1 MPCLVIIAGRSLP
14 PNTWFSSQ
22 PGLGDPSF
30 KPTPMPTARAY
41 LAAAPLGTGLAGVF
55 GGHNGS
61 SFLSTNEVYDYSTNT
76 WTSRASMPTA
86 RAYLAAAPLGTGKAG
101 VFGGYNSG
109 YLTTNQVYDYS
120 TNTWASKAPMP
131 TARNY
136 LAAASLGDGLAGVF
150 GGYNGSSYLSTNEVY
165 SY

>member
-30 KPTPMPTARAY
+30 KPTPMPTARSNI
-41 LAAAPLGTGLAGVF
+41 AAASLGNSLAGVF
-55 GGHNGS
+55 GGS
-61 SFLSTNEVYDYSTNT
+61 SSSGTFRATNEVYN
-76 WTSRASMPTA
+76 
-86 RAYLAAAPLGTGKAG
+86 
-101 VFGGYNSG
+101 YN
-109 YLTTNQVYDYS
+109 

-131 TARNY
+131 TARSY
-136 LAAASLGDGLAGVF
+136 LAAAPLGTGLAGAF
-150 GGYNGSSYLSTNEVY
+150 GGSSSSGYLTVNEVY